1 MAVTAV
7 RSCWVLAKGVR
18 THYTQC
24 GDAGPAVVLCHG
36 AGPGGSGHAGFR
48 RMIPALAEHFQV
60 YAPDQLS
67 FGQTDA
73 RPHAWPVR
81 GYQSLVDHVADFLEA
96 LCLDEVMLAGNS
108 QGAYVAAKVALDHPE
123 KVKKL
128 FLIGSGTISAAMGT
142 PMPATA
148 GTGAL
153 RGFDG
158 TAAGM
163 RAFLSTVV
171 LDQSTITDDLV
182 AERMA
187 NVSRPGVAEA
197 RKAFADGRARME
209 RDPNLFQAFDLRG
222 RLPALTIPAR
232 FIWGKQDG
240 YAVPELGIQLEKQL
254 PNIPFTWIDHAGHQ
268 VQTDQ
273 PDLVNRMVAEFFLE
287 P

>member
-24 GDAGPAVVLCHG
+24 GDSGPAVVLCHG

-48 RMIPALAEHFQV
+48 KMIPALAEHFQV

-67 FGQTDA
+67 FGLTDA
-73 RPHAWPVR
+73 RPHAWPVQA
-81 GYQSLVDHVADFLEA
+81 YQSLVDHVADFIDA

-108 QGAYVAAKVALDHPE
+108 QGAYVAVKYALDHPE
-123 KVKKL
+123 RVKKL

-153 RGFDG
+153 ATFDG

-171 LDQSTITDDLV
+171 LDQGTITDELV
-182 AERMA
+182 AERLA

-197 RKAFADGRARME
+197 RKAFSQARARME
-209 RDPNLFQAFDLRG
+209 KDPNLFQRFDLRG
-222 RLPALTIPAR
+222 RLPQLTIPTR
-232 FIWGKQDG
+232 FIWGRQDS
-240 YAVPELGIQLEKQL
+240 YAVPALGEKLEQQL
-254 PNIPFTWIDHAGHQ
+254 PNIPFTWIDNAGHQ

-273 PDLVNRMVAEFFLE
+273 PDLVNQMVRDFFLE
-287 P
+287 T